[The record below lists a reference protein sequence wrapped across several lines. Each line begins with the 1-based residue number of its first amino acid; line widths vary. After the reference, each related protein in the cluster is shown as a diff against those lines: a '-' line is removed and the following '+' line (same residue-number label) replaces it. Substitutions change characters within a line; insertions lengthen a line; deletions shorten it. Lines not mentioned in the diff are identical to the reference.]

1 MKKNSLLG
9 RGSTQRFVI
18 LLSTSYIIFPNKWSL
33 MKVTASA
40 KADLTCSL
48 YDPISRTIK
57 ILMGQRG
64 LVEISFQ
71 K

>member
-1 MKKNSLLG
+1 
-9 RGSTQRFVI
+9 
-18 LLSTSYIIFPNKWSL
+18 

-40 KADLTCSL
+40 KADLTRSL

>member
-1 MKKNSLLG
+1 
-9 RGSTQRFVI
+9 
-18 LLSTSYIIFPNKWSL
+18 